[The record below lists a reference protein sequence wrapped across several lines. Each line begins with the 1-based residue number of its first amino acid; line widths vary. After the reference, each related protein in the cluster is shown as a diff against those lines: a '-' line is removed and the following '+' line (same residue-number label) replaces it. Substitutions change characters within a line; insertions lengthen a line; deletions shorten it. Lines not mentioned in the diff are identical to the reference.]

1 MSYVSGSIFK
11 YVETLYQYMT
21 DTSAVSDRTEKVD
34 IGALL
39 DSMSPEE
46 RKGIQGWYW
55 YDWANQAYALTV
67 MTVIAPQVMA
77 SLYNLATGTQS
88 GDAFYAYVLTFSM
101 IFVVLT
107 APALGVIA
115 DKMPIKKKLLKWYT
129 VAGVLFTAIMGAAP
143 YFGSSGYIFLALTY
157 TIGTVGFTGGNVIYY
172 SFMPYLGGKEMQDH
186 VSTYGY
192 VYGFAGGSLLL
203 MFHLLLL
210 LGPFNW
216 DTNFKLAVIFVT
228 SSLWWWGFG
237 ALMFKWTPEPEIETT
252 MEWDGFKPAVKL
264 AYSQVFQ
271 TAREIKK
278 FKVLALFLVA
288 YLLFYDGVNT
298 IASMASAFGE
308 SVLRLDTSMNIML
321 LLTVNI
327 IAIPMTAVFGKLAN
341 IKGTKFALML
351 ALIIYCFVAIAAAAF
366 APLELDPTTDSD
378 NNGLPDDAEGESSR
392 YDFTFTYNESS
403 GLYEMNTL
411 YNRGYDGWVGES
423 SAGDAEFRDAFQAYF
438 PDQSDSSSSS
448 TSASDLGISSGI
460 LVLLVILVSFVLLGS
475 AIMYLQKMNLG
486 PLTALIAILLVFAG
500 IFAASLFVDEAS
512 VSVNEVETITPE
524 DASSLISAF
533 DNVSDHRFAIIV
545 IGPDSISSE
554 VGDRHPTI
562 VDQGGMVDG
571 WAEFMRDNVWE
582 PFGITVS
589 LQWIILG
596 CLVGM
601 VMGSAGAQAR
611 SMFSMLIPETRTSE
625 FFGFFGFL
633 GKSAAMIGT
642 FLYGIASSTFDSR
655 VAIMTITIVI
665 LAGTILASRIDL
677 EEGIRVANE
686 EDARNRAA
694 AQGKEVSESTNL
706 TQDQNLYSQIGEM
719 MK

>member
-1 MSYVSGSIFK
+1 MTEAATVSEG
-11 YVETLYQYMT
+11 
-21 DTSAVSDRTEKVD
+21 TEKSDV
-34 IGALL
+34 GALL
-39 DSMSPEE
+39 DAMSPEE

-101 IFVVLT
+101 VFVVLT

-129 VAGVLFTAIMGAAP
+129 VAGVLFTALMGAAP
-143 YFGSSGYIFLALTY
+143 YFGSSGYIFLALVY

-252 MEWDGFKPAVKL
+252 LEWTNLGENNFKRLVSATSI
-264 AYSQVFQ
+264 AYTQVFN
-271 TAREIKK
+271 TAKEIRK

-321 LLTVNI
+321 LLTVNV

-366 APLELDPTTDSD
+366 APLELDPNTDSD
-378 NNGLPDDAEGESSR
+378 GNGLPDDAEGVDSR
-392 YDFTFTYNESS
+392 YDFTFTYNETT
-403 GLYEMNTL
+403 GLYEMDTL
-411 YNRGYDGWVGES
+411 YGRGYDGWVGEN

-438 PDQSDSSSSS
+438 PDQTDSESSSSN
-448 TSASDLGISSGI
+448 TSDLGVSSGI

-475 AIMYLQKMNLG
+475 AIMYLQKLNLG
-486 PLTALIAILLVFAG
+486 P
-500 IFAASLFVDEAS
+500 
-512 VSVNEVETITPE
+512 
-524 DASSLISAF
+524 
-533 DNVSDHRFAIIV
+533 
-545 IGPDSISSE
+545 
-554 VGDRHPTI
+554 
-562 VDQGGMVDG
+562 
-571 WAEFMRDNVWE
+571 
-582 PFGITVS
+582 
-589 LQWIILG
+589 
-596 CLVGM
+596 
-601 VMGSAGAQAR
+601 
-611 SMFSMLIPETRTSE
+611 
-625 FFGFFGFL
+625 
-633 GKSAAMIGT
+633 
-642 FLYGIASSTFDSR
+642 
-655 VAIMTITIVI
+655 
-665 LAGTILASRIDL
+665 
-677 EEGIRVANE
+677 
-686 EDARNRAA
+686 
-694 AQGKEVSESTNL
+694 
-706 TQDQNLYSQIGEM
+706 
-719 MK
+719 

>member
-1 MSYVSGSIFK
+1 
-11 YVETLYQYMT
+11 MT
-21 DTSAVSDRTEKVD
+21 EASAVSGDSEKAD
-34 IGALL
+34 IGAIF
-39 DSMSPEE
+39 DAMSPEE

-88 GDAFYAYVLTFSM
+88 GDAFYAFVLTFSM
-101 IFVVLT
+101 VFVVLT

-129 VAGVLFTAIMGAAP
+129 AAGILFTAVMGAAP

-172 SFMPYLGGKEMQDH
+172 SFMPYLGGKKTQDH
-186 VSTYGY
+186 VSTWGY
-192 VYGFAGGSLLL
+192 VYGYAGGSLLL
-203 MFHLLLL
+203 IFHLALL

-228 SSLWWWGFG
+228 SALWWWGFG

-252 MEWDGFKPAVKL
+252 MEWTGFKPALKI
-264 AYSQVFQ
+264 AYGQVYQ

-321 LLTVNI
+321 LLTVNV

-392 YDFTFTYNESS
+392 YDFTFTYNETTN
-403 GLYEMNTL
+403 LYEMDTL
-411 YNRGYDGWVGES
+411 YGRGYDGWVGEN
-423 SAGDAEFRDAFQAYF
+423 SAGDAPFRDAFQAHF
-438 PDQSDSSSSS
+438 PDQEVSESSS
-448 TSASDLGISSGI
+448 TSESDLGISSGI
-460 LVLLVILVSFVLLGS
+460 LVLLVILVSFALLGS
-475 AIMYLQKMNLG
+475 AIMYLQKMELG
-486 PLTALIAILLVFAG
+486 PATVVIAILLVLAG
-500 IFAASLFVDEAS
+500 IYAASLFVDEAATTS
-512 VSVNEVETITPE
+512 ESSVETITSE
-524 DASSLISAF
+524 DAASLISAF
-533 DNVSDHRFAIIV
+533 DNVSDHRFAIII
-545 IGPDSISSE
+545 IGPDFIESE

-655 VAIMTITIVI
+655 VAIMTITVVI
-665 LAGTILASRIDL
+665 LAGTIIASQIDL

-686 EDARNRAA
+686 EDERNRAVA
-694 AQGKEVSESTNL
+694 RKQRSAPSE
-706 TQDQNLYSQIGEM
+706 E
-719 MK
+719 

>member
-1 MSYVSGSIFK
+1 MTEAATVSEG
-11 YVETLYQYMT
+11 
-21 DTSAVSDRTEKVD
+21 TEKAD
-34 IGALL
+34 IGAIL
-39 DSMSPEE
+39 DAMSPEE

-101 IFVVLT
+101 VFVVLT

-129 VAGVLFTAIMGAAP
+129 VAGVLFTALMGAAP
-143 YFGSSGYIFLALTY
+143 YFGSSGYIFLALVY

-252 MEWDGFKPAVKL
+252 LEWTNLGENNFKRLVSATSI
-264 AYSQVFQ
+264 AYTQVFN
-271 TAREIKK
+271 TAIEIRK

-321 LLTVNI
+321 LLTVNV

-366 APLELDPTTDSD
+366 APLELDPNTDSD
-378 NNGLPDDAEGESSR
+378 GNGLPDDAEGVDSR
-392 YDFTFTYNESS
+392 YDFTFTYNETT
-403 GLYEMNTL
+403 GLYEMDTL
-411 YNRGYDGWVGES
+411 YGRGYDGWVGEN

-438 PDQSDSSSSS
+438 PDQTDSESSSSS
-448 TSASDLGISSGI
+448 TSDLGVSSGI

-475 AIMYLQKMNLG
+475 AIMYLQRMNLG
-486 PLTALIAILLVFAG
+486 PLTALLAILLVFAG
-500 IFAASLFVDEAS
+500 IFAASLFVDEAT
-512 VSVNEVETITPE
+512 VSVKEVETITPE

-533 DNVSDHRFAIIV
+533 DNVSDHRFSIIV
-545 IGPDSISSE
+545 IGPDSIDSE

-582 PFGITVS
+582 PFGISVS

-665 LAGTILASRIDL
+665 LAGTVIASRIDL

-686 EDARNRAA
+686 EDARNR
-694 AQGKEVSESTNL
+694 GIVSQEIEKT
-706 TQDQNLYSQIGEM
+706 D
-719 MK
+719 